1 MSNRDYWRKRGAHFC
16 TPLHSYK
23 EPTVFL
29 MVLVYP
35 LNVGNSHDRSVVLIS
50 GVCFTE
56 SLILVD
62 VKEHIIK
69 TLMCKVLAPHKFN
82 IESQNTLAVH
92 TRISLIIVLN
102 MFFELVL
109 CLTLFLF
116 DVGDLIQHLTVDCS
130 ANLLC

>member
-1 MSNRDYWRKRGAHFC
+1 MY
-16 TPLHSYK
+16 PLHSYK

-35 LNVGNSHDRSVVLIS
+35 LDVGNSHDRSVVLIS

-69 TLMCKVLAPHKFN
+69 TLMCKVLAPHKLN
-82 IESQNTLAVH
+82 VEPQNTLAVH
-92 TRISLIIVLN
+92 TRISLITVLN

-116 DVGDLIQHLTVDCS
+116 DVAISFNTSPLIALPIFFDNHDQGFTLIG
-130 ANLLC
+130 AI

>member
-1 MSNRDYWRKRGAHFC
+1 
-16 TPLHSYK
+16 
-23 EPTVFL
+23 

-35 LNVGNSHDRSVVLIS
+35 LDVGNSHDRSVVLIS

-69 TLMCKVLAPHKFN
+69 TLMCKVLAPHKLN
-82 IESQNTLAVH
+82 VEPQNTLAVH
-92 TRISLIIVLN
+92 IRISLIIILN
-102 MFFELVL
+102 MFFELIL

-116 DVGDLIQHLTVDCS
+116 DVGDLIQHLTVDCP
-130 ANLLC
+130 ANLLCQPRPGDLP